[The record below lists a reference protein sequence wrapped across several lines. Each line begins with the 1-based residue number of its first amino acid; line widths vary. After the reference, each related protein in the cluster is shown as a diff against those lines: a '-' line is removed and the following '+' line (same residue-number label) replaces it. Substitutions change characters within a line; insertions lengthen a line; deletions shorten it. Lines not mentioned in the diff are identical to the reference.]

1 MVKSLFTLC
10 NVRTMILPPLQSVN
24 NDFTTTTKFEQW
36 FYQHFT
42 KCEQWYYQHFVKCEQ
57 WFYQQ
62 LEFYLLFLQLLQ
74 FSTMWILWDGKYEY
88 WFSTSLM
95 LQNSWIT
102 CLRLLILSF
111 LKHWWCGKPTTHIYS
126 SEYSL
131 IVTCS
136 NDMREISFGSFKS
149 FVDQNYKS

>member
-1 MVKSLFTLC
+1 MVKSLFTFC
-10 NVRTMILPPLQSVN
+10 IVRTMILPPLQSVN

-74 FSTMWILWDGKYEY
+74 FSTMWILWDWKCEY

-95 LQNSWIT
+95 LQNSWNHSSSTRDFKIFEA
-102 CLRLLILSF
+102 LVMWKIQYSHFLLTVFSHCWKLQHF
-111 LKHWWCGKPTTHIYS
+111 LLWNNYLCNTTS
-126 SEYSL
+126 
-131 IVTCS
+131 
-136 NDMREISFGSFKS
+136 K
-149 FVDQNYKS
+149 